1 MNIMNLNYKQ
11 SQFELFPG
19 ASAGLH
25 KTMRPQL
32 FLSQLTLSLEN
43 AIIAGIFILMGVV
56 FSFSVGV
63 ERGKKI
69 ALANSIKNV
78 YSNVLSA
85 PPEKAA
91 PAPVAKQS
99 TLKTMT
105 PAPVAVPIPQE
116 NITNEVAPA
125 LVSAGT
131 GSYTIQVASF
141 KQLEYAQKEAEAL
154 RKKGYEIFV
163 LPKGSYSIVCVGKFL
178 GKDDA
183 DMTLARLKKTYKD
196 LMLRRL

>member
-1 MNIMNLNYKQ
+1 MNLNYKQ

-19 ASAGLH
+19 ASAGLP

-78 YSNVLSA
+78 YSSVLST
-85 PPEKAA
+85 PQEKAA
-91 PAPVAKQS
+91 PAPAAKQS
-99 TLKTMT
+99 TLKALA
-105 PAPVAVPIPQE
+105 PAPAAAPIPQE
-116 NITNEVAPA
+116 KITNEVAPP
-125 LVSAGT
+125 VPVET

-141 KQLEYAQKEAEAL
+141 KQLEFAQKEAEAL

-163 LPKGSYSIVCVGKFL
+163 LPKGSYSIVCVGKFPR
-178 GKDDA
+178 KDDA
-183 DMTLARLKKTYKD
+183 GITLAKLKKTYKD